1 MPRSSVSNRI
11 KCVIQGSLHRSDNA
25 PEPAVSAMSGFSP
38 FLGTVNTRLLK
49 SVAHIKRDLC
59 GFLYHRG
66 WLDHEEIKCKPRSW
80 RIAMHP
86 DIGCPA
92 SRASASRPQRFV
104 RPVSAS
110 SISYRFGSPGP
121 VRRAQQPRET
131 GCGCLAV
138 SNIMNRPVQHIS
150 LITGR

>member
-1 MPRSSVSNRI
+1 MSQSSVSNRI

-66 WLDHEEIKCKPRSW
+66 WLDHEW
-80 RIAMHP
+80 RYSVRLVCGVSPCIQIL
-86 DIGCPA
+86 DVL
-92 SRASASRPQRFV
+92 RAQR
-104 RPVSAS
+104 
-110 SISYRFGSPGP
+110 
-121 VRRAQQPRET
+121 RRADPSGLSARFQPRRFHIDLVHPVPCVVHSIR
-131 GCGCLAV
+131 GRPAV
-138 SNIMNRPVQHIS
+138 GVWRSPTSRTVQFNTY
-150 LITGR
+150 L